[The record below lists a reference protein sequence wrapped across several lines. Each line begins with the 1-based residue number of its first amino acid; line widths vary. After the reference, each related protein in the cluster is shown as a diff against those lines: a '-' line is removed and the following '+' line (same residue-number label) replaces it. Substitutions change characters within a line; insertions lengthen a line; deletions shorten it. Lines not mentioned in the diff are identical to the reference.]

1 MTKLVLLFVLASG
14 LSACSSFAFA
24 PMSGG
29 ARPYQPQPGVAGSE
43 FECMTDDGY
52 GRSRPCNAQD

>member
-1 MTKLVLLFVLASG
+1 MTRLVVLFVLASG

-29 ARPYQPQPGVAGSE
+29 ARPYQAQPGVQGSE